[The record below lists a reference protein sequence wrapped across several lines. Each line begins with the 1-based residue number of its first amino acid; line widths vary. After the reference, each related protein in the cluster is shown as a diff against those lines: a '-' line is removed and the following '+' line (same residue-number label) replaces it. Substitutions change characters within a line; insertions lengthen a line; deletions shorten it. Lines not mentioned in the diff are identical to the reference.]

1 MNAWLRALL
10 YFLAFLLLFVWMGLG
25 LFDAQRAK
33 DPIANWL
40 SRQTGEPVAIGK
52 LVFNPLHPYT
62 LLAEQVSYGEAVK
75 FDKVY
80 IEVDSIDWLSRDV
93 RLAHLDLIKPSIR
106 WPLPNQLPSLPL
118 RSLIVQDS
126 KIDGLNLISDELKLQ
141 GASATLSN
149 WQLLSPGQPVLADLS
164 LNINRLETPKLT
176 LTRLALA
183 GKLQGQVV
191 TTDRLVTQL
200 FDGVAEAGVVLDWP
214 ARSLRLQD
222 LKARGL
228 RIELADLGDQ
238 PWPLRRVSLDRG
250 DFQHV
255 SLNSLTDEFSLN
267 DFNGELSQFEWQ
279 AGTSPSG
286 QLLGSL
292 GDAGRGLFQL
302 ENIEGQLSF
311 SGQQINATL
320 KGEGYDGSFDT
331 MFSLDPERQQLR
343 LRQLTL
349 TGMDISLPQGWWQAW
364 QTARP
369 TRIEISQLHF
379 DRLRVLSFD
388 DALPLS
394 LSGWNLNL
402 EQLALDGRHPLALN
416 EQGLLNSDWIELA
429 WDGLSARNGQLALSA
444 TPGLWQ
450 LSKLSSQL
458 PDEGSLTVSGQWSTQ
473 AQPASS
479 LTLKV
484 VQLDLEQW
492 GKLLHSPLSFA
503 GKADLDLNLQVSL
516 PDWRTSLNGTLSLD
530 ARDPFWDKVKLD
542 PLLDEWLAQAAPPG
556 LSQDALWQAMQGG
569 DTPFYQGVLAANIQ
583 GGKLQLTRG
592 GASTITHLLALSGGL
607 DLGSER
613 WQLDVGVL
621 NREGC
626 AELIGQWR
634 GPLAA
639 PELAWQFSAG
649 KASCDWQ
656 AGVSYPAQGRD
667 TPIHRPPV
675 PSPGKP
681 AAAGSSD

>member
-10 YFLAFLLLFVWMGLG
+10 YTLAFLLLFVWMGLG
-25 LFDAQRAK
+25 LFDAERAK

-40 SRQTGEPVAIGK
+40 SRQTGEPVAIGR

-80 IEVDSIDWLSRDV
+80 IEVNSIDWLSRDV

-118 RSLIVQDS
+118 RSLTVQDS
-126 KIDGLNLISDELKLQ
+126 KIDGLNLISDGLKLQ

-183 GKLQGQVV
+183 GKLQGQVL

-222 LKARGL
+222 LKARRL

-255 SLNSLTDEFSLN
+255 SLNSLEGEFSLN
-267 DFNGELSQFEWQ
+267 DFNGELNQFEWQ
-279 AGTSPSG
+279 RGSAASG

-302 ENIEGQLSF
+302 EDIEGQLSF

-320 KGEGYDGSFDT
+320 KGKGYDGSFDA
-331 MFSLDPERQQLR
+331 MFSLDPDRQQLR
-343 LRQLTL
+343 LRQLSL

-364 QTARP
+364 QAARP
-369 TRIEISQLHF
+369 ARLEISQLHF
-379 DRLRVLSFD
+379 DKLRVLSFD
-388 DALPLS
+388 EALPLS
-394 LSGWNLNL
+394 LSGWNLDL
-402 EQLALDGRHPLALN
+402 QQLGLDGRQPLALS

-444 TPGLWQ
+444 APGLWQ

-458 PDEGSLTVSGQWSTQ
+458 PDEGSLAVNGQWSRE
-473 AQPASS
+473 AQLPSS
-479 LTLKV
+479 LTLKGEK
-484 VQLDLEQW
+484 LDLAQW

-503 GKADLDLNLQVSL
+503 GKADLAMDLQASL
-516 PDWRTSLNGTLSLD
+516 PEWRTSLSGTLSLD
-530 ARDPFWDKVKLD
+530 AKDPFWDGVKLD
-542 PLLDEWLAQAAPPG
+542 PLLDEWFAQATPPG

-569 DTPFYQGVLAANIQ
+569 DTPFYQLALAATIQ

-607 DLGSER
+607 DLGGDL
-613 WQLDVGVL
+613 WQLDIGAL

-639 PELAWQFSAG
+639 PELAWQFSAA

-656 AGVSYPAQGRD
+656 VGVSYPAQGRD
-667 TPIHRPPV
+667 TPLHRPPTPDS
-675 PSPGKP
+675 PS
-681 AAAGSSD
+681 AANSGG

>member
-10 YFLAFLLLFVWMGLG
+10 YTLAFLLLFVWMGLG
-25 LFDAQRAK
+25 LFDAERAK

-40 SRQTGEPVAIGK
+40 SRQTGEPVAIGR

-118 RSLIVQDS
+118 RSLTVQDS
-126 KIDGLNLISDELKLQ
+126 KIDGLNLISDGLKLQ

-183 GKLQGQVV
+183 GKLQGQVL

-279 AGTSPSG
+279 RGSAASG

-302 ENIEGQLSF
+302 EDIEGQLSF

-320 KGEGYDGSFDT
+320 KGKGYDGSFDA
-331 MFSLDPERQQLR
+331 MFSLDPDRQQLR
-343 LRQLTL
+343 LRQLSL

-364 QTARP
+364 QAARP
-369 TRIEISQLHF
+369 ARLEISQLHF
-379 DRLRVLSFD
+379 DKLRVLSFD
-388 DALPLS
+388 EALPLS
-394 LSGWNLNL
+394 LSGWNLDL
-402 EQLALDGRHPLALN
+402 QQLGLDGRQPLALS

-444 TPGLWQ
+444 APGLWQ

-458 PDEGSLTVSGQWSTQ
+458 PDEGSLAINGQWSRE
-473 AQPASS
+473 AQLPSS
-479 LTLKV
+479 LTLKGEK
-484 VQLDLEQW
+484 LDLAQW

-503 GKADLDLNLQVSL
+503 GKADLAMDLQASL
-516 PDWRTSLNGTLSLD
+516 PEWRKSLSGTLSLD
-530 ARDPFWDKVKLD
+530 AKDPFWDGVKLD
-542 PLLDEWLAQAAPPG
+542 PLLDEWFAQATPPG

-569 DTPFYQGVLAANIQ
+569 DTPFYQLALAATIQ

-607 DLGSER
+607 DLGGDL
-613 WQLDVGVL
+613 WQLDIGAL

-639 PELAWQFSAG
+639 PELAWQLSAA

-656 AGVSYPAQGRD
+656 VGVSYPAQGRD
-667 TPIHRPPV
+667 TPLHRPPTPDS
-675 PSPGKP
+675 PSTTNSG
-681 AAAGSSD
+681 G